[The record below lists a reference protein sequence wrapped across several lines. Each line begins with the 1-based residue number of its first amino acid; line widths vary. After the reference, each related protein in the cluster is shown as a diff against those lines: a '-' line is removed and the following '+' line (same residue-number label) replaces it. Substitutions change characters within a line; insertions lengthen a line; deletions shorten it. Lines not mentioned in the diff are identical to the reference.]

1 MFLWRRPGGW
11 LLFVSSF
18 NEELHPRLLSLR
30 SNVHLAASQRTRK
43 AGTAEDSEPWTY
55 VTIFFSRLNFFP
67 NELSALWQSAIRC
80 VLHFLV
86 TVGVFEKRRL
96 RSPVTTWRSEWG
108 GGHFR
113 TPFISSKQNGC
124 QRNSTVLT
132 LNKSVR
138 READGRRRLR
148 TETKKSS
155 SEAERWW
162 NDSMMSHL
170 HVCSKWKVFT
180 ASFLSAEETVSAN
193 KRKRQQNE
201 QITLSLSP
209 ASIILQGVVSHSSS
223 SRLIQPRV
231 YGPFYHKLS
240 FTIYLLPL
248 IRPCIGHID
257 CG

>member
-43 AGTAEDSEPWTY
+43 AGTAEDSEAWTY
-55 VTIFFSRLNFFP
+55 VTFFFSHFNFFP
-67 NELSALWQSAIRC
+67 NELSALWQSAIRS
-80 VLHFLV
+80 VLRFLV

-96 RSPVTTWRSEWG
+96 RSPVTTSRSERG

-113 TPFISSKQNGC
+113 TRFISSKQNGC
-124 QRNSTVLT
+124 QRDSTVLT

-138 READGRRRLR
+138 READGDFAPKRKSLQARLKLMKLLDDVKFKR
-148 TETKKSS
+148 LQQWE
-155 SEAERWW
+155 
-162 NDSMMSHL
+162 M
-170 HVCSKWKVFT
+170 FT

-193 KRKRQQNE
+193 KRKRQQNK

-209 ASIILQGVVSHSSS
+209 ASIILQGVVSHSRS

-248 IRPCIGHID
+248 IRPCIGRID